1 MKNGIHPKLNTITV
15 NCACGYKFE
24 THSTLDKLVVEIC
37 SNCHPFYTGQERFVD
52 TEGRIDKFN
61 RKRNLAQNNSLSKKA
76 EKTAPLDGQYKP
88 TLKDIFNQSS
98 NN

>member
-61 RKRNLAQNNSLSKKA
+61 RKRNLAQNNTSSKKA
-76 EKTAPLDGQYKP
+76 DKTATPDAQYKP
-88 TLKDIFNQSS
+88 TLKDIFNQTS

>member
-76 EKTAPLDGQYKP
+76 EKTVPLDGQYKP

>member
-61 RKRNLAQNNSLSKKA
+61 RKRNLAQNNTSSKKA
-76 EKTAPLDGQYKP
+76 DKTVTPDAQYKP
-88 TLKDIFNQSS
+88 TLKDQRKPGTAF
-98 NN
+98 